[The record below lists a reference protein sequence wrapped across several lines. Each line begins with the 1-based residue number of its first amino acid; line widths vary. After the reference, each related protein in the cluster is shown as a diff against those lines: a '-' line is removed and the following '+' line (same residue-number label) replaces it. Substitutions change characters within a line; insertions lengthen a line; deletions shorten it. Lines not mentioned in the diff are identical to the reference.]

1 MLTATAGEAIM
12 HHTFARYDKARGDI
26 AGRPN
31 GVMVAIETGAV
42 TAYALDQLADRGMM
56 FVEPTDRVYGGQII
70 GEHCKDDDIC
80 VNIVKQK
87 KLTNMRA
94 STKDFTVILK
104 APRRMSL
111 EAALEYIEND
121 ELVELTPQSIRLRKR
136 FLSESDRRR
145 NSRRLAPA
153 DV

>member
-1 MLTATAGEAIM
+1 
-12 HHTFARYDKARGDI
+12 
-26 AGRPN
+26 
-31 GVMVAIETGAV
+31 MVATDTGQV
-42 TAYALDQLADRGMM
+42 TAYALDQLADRGVM
-56 FVEPTDRVYGGQII
+56 FVEPTERVYEGQII

-104 APRRMSL
+104 APRQMTL

-136 FLSESDRRR
+136 FLKESDRRR
-145 NSRRLAPA
+145 NARRLASA

>member
-1 MLTATAGEAIM
+1 
-12 HHTFARYDKARGDI
+12 
-26 AGRPN
+26 
-31 GVMVAIETGAV
+31 V

-56 FVEPTDRVYGGQII
+56 FVEPTDRVYEGQII

-80 VNIVKQK
+80 VNIVRQK

-104 APRRMSL
+104 APRRLSL

-145 NSRRLAPA
+145 NSRRLASA